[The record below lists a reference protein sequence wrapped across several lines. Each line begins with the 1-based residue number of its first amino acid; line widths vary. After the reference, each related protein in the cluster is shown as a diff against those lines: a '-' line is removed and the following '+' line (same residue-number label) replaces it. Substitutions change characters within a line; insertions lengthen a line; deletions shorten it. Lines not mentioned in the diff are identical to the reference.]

1 MSGSEGI
8 KKAGIIIIGNEI
20 LSGKI
25 HDTNSYY
32 LASELRRLGVIVMR
46 ILTIPDEIDVIASE
60 TCEFSK
66 KYDYVFTSG
75 GVGPTHDDVTMEGIA
90 QGFGV
95 KLIRHPELED
105 FFRDR
110 YGNHL
115 SDPIIKMTR
124 VPEGASVVRN
134 REMGYP
140 LVMFRNLYIFPGI
153 PEYLREKFSHVSE
166 ELRTPVFYLKR
177 YFLNARESEIANT
190 LNAVVK
196 KHRDVIFGSYPVLND
211 PEYKIIVTA
220 ESKSENAL
228 NEAGND
234 FVKMLPE
241 GILVKVE

>member
-105 FFRDR
+105 FF
-110 YGNHL
+110 
-115 SDPIIKMTR
+115 
-124 VPEGASVVRN
+124 ASVVRN